1 MRAIS
6 SQILKVSNMIILL
19 KRKTLKSLC
28 QGSGNNLMD
37 IWRQPTPGQIKTATN
52 RLVSYYNLGLLFD
65 SITDNENCNY
75 DFKIKT

>member
-1 MRAIS
+1 
-6 SQILKVSNMIILL
+6 
-19 KRKTLKSLC
+19 
-28 QGSGNNLMD
+28 MD